1 MNRYHTYGLG
11 AIGVVEV
18 NFYTMAV
25 VILDEMLK
33 TSEVTLVSCEKKL
46 GGRLVSIIVAGDI
59 SSVNTAIETA
69 KGLGKTL
76 GEKNIKVAVTIS
88 NPHPEIIKLLN
99 LIKQPISAVAKQ
111 DSEKVD
117 EVSENIKPNTRRKS
131 NESSGND

>member
-18 NFYTMAV
+18 NFYTTAV

-33 TSEVTLVSCEKKL
+33 SSEVTLVSCEKKL
-46 GGRLVSIIVAGDI
+46 GGRLVSMIVAGDI

-76 GEKNIKVAVTIS
+76 GEKNIKVAVMIS

-117 EVSENIKPNTRRKS
+117 EVSENIKPNIRRKS
-131 NESSGND
+131 NESSRND